1 MSTGWHHV
9 PSLLSVAVINTMAE
23 SNLEMERFIS
33 SYCLS
38 SSMKKSQGR
47 SSRLESG
54 IRSHGGMLLP
64 CLLLRTGST
73 CLFVDPKDLQKIYL
87 PTSGTTHSGLGPPT
101 SVINQG
107 LPVGQ
112 S

>member
-9 PSLLSVAVINTMAE
+9 SSLLSVAVINTMAE

-38 SSMKKSQGR
+38 SFMKKSQGR

-73 CLFVDPKDLQKIYL
+73 CLFVDPKDYL
-87 PTSGTTHSGLGPPT
+87 PTSGTTHSGLGPST